1 MDLSTIGVKFGW
13 SVETTAGQ
21 KPTAFKWI
29 PRCSKIG
36 GLNISR
42 KKSIP
47 HVLKIR
53 LSSILLVCLIPVEI
67 GITENKRL

>member
-36 GLNISR
+36 GLDISR
-42 KKSIP
+42 E
-47 HVLKIR
+47 KIDTTCFEDNVKQYIAGVSDTGR
-53 LSSILLVCLIPVEI
+53 NWYNGE
-67 GITENKRL
+67 